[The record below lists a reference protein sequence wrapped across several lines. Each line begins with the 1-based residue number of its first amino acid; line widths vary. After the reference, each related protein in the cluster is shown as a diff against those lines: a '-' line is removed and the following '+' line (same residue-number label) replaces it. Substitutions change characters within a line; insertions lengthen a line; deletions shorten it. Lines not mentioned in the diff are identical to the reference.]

1 MSLWKDEFCKS
12 AAKYKFPI
20 HRPYNKLSDEEKD
33 LLWHGAKGL
42 HGIDEFF
49 QMVEKESYK
58 IQYRVLMSRYRGQ
71 TVCPKCKG
79 SRLKP
84 ESLYVQVGGKN
95 IAELVKMPVSEI
107 ADFFATLKLSDT
119 EEQIAERILK
129 EIISRLNFLIEVGLE
144 YLTLDRLSSTLSGG
158 ESQRINLAT
167 SLGSSLTGS
176 LYILDEPSIGLHPRD
191 TQRLINVLKKLRD
204 LGNTVVVVE
213 HDEEIIRAADQIIDI
228 GPEAG
233 VFGGEIMFQGTI
245 NEMNA
250 EVRSITADYLLG
262 MKSIAIP
269 KRRPWNEKSG
279 AGIVINGAR
288 MNNLKDV
295 TVKIP
300 LYLMTVITGVSGS
313 GKSSLIKG
321 ILYPALAQTLSETA
335 LKPGDFDGLTGDINL
350 LNSVEIVD
358 QNPVSGSS
366 RSNPVSYIKVYD
378 DIRKLFAEQQLSK
391 QMGYT
396 PGYFSFN
403 TEGGRCEECQGDG
416 VIKVE
421 MQFMADV
428 TLVCESCG
436 GKRFKEETL
445 EVKYRGCNI
454 FEVLE
459 MSVDEAVSFFGE
471 DSAKLPQKIAT
482 KLKVLQDVGLGYIKL
497 GQPSSTL
504 SGGEN
509 QRIKLA
515 SFLMA
520 EKKDT
525 HTVFIFD
532 EPTTGL
538 HFHDVNKLLKAINSL
553 IDRGNT
559 AIIIEHDPDVIK
571 CADYIIDLGKEG
583 GKNGGEIIFTG
594 TPENLVKCKDS
605 YTGKYLKQMK
615 KI

>member
-1 MSLWKDEFCKS
+1 
-12 AAKYKFPI
+12 
-20 HRPYNKLSDEEKD
+20 
-33 LLWHGAKGL
+33 
-42 HGIDEFF
+42 
-49 QMVEKESYK
+49 
-58 IQYRVLMSRYRGQ
+58 
-71 TVCPKCKG
+71 
-79 SRLKP
+79 
-84 ESLYVQVGGKN
+84 
-95 IAELVKMPVSEI
+95 
-107 ADFFATLKLSDT
+107 
-119 EEQIAERILK
+119 
-129 EIISRLNFLIEVGLE
+129 
-144 YLTLDRLSSTLSGG
+144 
-158 ESQRINLAT
+158 
-167 SLGSSLTGS
+167 
-176 LYILDEPSIGLHPRD
+176 

-245 NEMNA
+245 NEMTK
-250 EVRSITADYLLG
+250 ETRSITADYLLG

-445 EVKYRGCNI
+445 EVKYRGSNI

>member
-1 MSLWKDEFCKS
+1 
-12 AAKYKFPI
+12 
-20 HRPYNKLSDEEKD
+20 
-33 LLWHGAKGL
+33 
-42 HGIDEFF
+42 
-49 QMVEKESYK
+49 
-58 IQYRVLMSRYRGQ
+58 
-71 TVCPKCKG
+71 
-79 SRLKP
+79 
-84 ESLYVQVGGKN
+84 
-95 IAELVKMPVSEI
+95 
-107 ADFFATLKLSDT
+107 
-119 EEQIAERILK
+119 
-129 EIISRLNFLIEVGLE
+129 
-144 YLTLDRLSSTLSGG
+144 
-158 ESQRINLAT
+158 
-167 SLGSSLTGS
+167 
-176 LYILDEPSIGLHPRD
+176 
-191 TQRLINVLKKLRD
+191 
-204 LGNTVVVVE
+204 
-213 HDEEIIRAADQIIDI
+213 
-228 GPEAG
+228 
-233 VFGGEIMFQGTI
+233 
-245 NEMNA
+245 
-250 EVRSITADYLLG
+250 
-262 MKSIAIP
+262 
-269 KRRPWNEKSG
+269 
-279 AGIVINGAR
+279 
-288 MNNLKDV
+288 
-295 TVKIP
+295 
-300 LYLMTVITGVSGS
+300 
-313 GKSSLIKG
+313 
-321 ILYPALAQTLSETA
+321 
-335 LKPGDFDGLTGDINL
+335 
-350 LNSVEIVD
+350 
-358 QNPVSGSS
+358 
-366 RSNPVSYIKVYD
+366 
-378 DIRKLFAEQQLSK
+378 
-391 QMGYT
+391 
-396 PGYFSFN
+396 
-403 TEGGRCEECQGDG
+403 
-416 VIKVE
+416 
-421 MQFMADV
+421 
-428 TLVCESCG
+428 VCESCG